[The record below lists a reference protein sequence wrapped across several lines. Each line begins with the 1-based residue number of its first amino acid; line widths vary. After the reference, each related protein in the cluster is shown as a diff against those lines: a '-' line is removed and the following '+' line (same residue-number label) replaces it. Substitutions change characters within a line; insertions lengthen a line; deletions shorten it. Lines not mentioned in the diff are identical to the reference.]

1 MIYFRTGAEPRA
13 LLQLRTLEDVFVL
26 GLESKS
32 IPTGRSG
39 LAIIRAQV
47 SEAAGLDGAVTTAF
61 QVRPRRRGKPTFRVI
76 ARKAGEH
83 AFRRV
88 DLQRATELGIQD
100 RFPTWR
106 LVEDDAQIEVWVH
119 LTDREL
125 LASVRLSD
133 TTMRQ
138 REYRRTSLPAA
149 LKPTIAAGMVML
161 SVPTAD
167 DVFLDPMCGA
177 GTLLIERGEAG
188 RYRRLLG
195 GDSNPLAVQATRDN
209 VGPRYQP
216 IEIRHW
222 DARSLP
228 VEDNSVTTIVTNL
241 PFGKQIGTVEQ
252 NRVLY
257 PALLREWRRVLQ
269 AGGKLVL
276 LTSERVLLR
285 RTLEVYPEWT
295 RVNHLPVIVR
305 GQSAEISVLHDRRDR

>member
-1 MIYFRTGAEPRA
+1 M
-13 LLQLRTLEDVFVL
+13 
-26 GLESKS
+26 
-32 IPTGRSG
+32 
-39 LAIIRAQV
+39 
-47 SEAAGLDGAVTTAF
+47 
-61 QVRPRRRGKPTFRVI
+61 RPRRRGKPTFRVI